1 MPVWSIFL
9 TVGFGLLTLSFPIF
23 FLLKVVL
30 PNFKATKERARKID
44 PSVKTLADAN
54 YVLSKE
60 LAKNVGNNENTIYCK
75 HCGKEIDGDSQF
87 CKHCGKNQ

>member
-1 MPVWSIFL
+1 MPDWSIYL
-9 TVGFGLLTLSFPIF
+9 IVVFGLLILAIPIVF
-23 FLLKVVL
+23 FFKVFL
-30 PNFKATKERARKID
+30 PNLKATKERARKID
-44 PSVKTLADAN
+44 PSVKTMADAN

-60 LAKNVGNNENTIYCK
+60 LAKNVSNNEETTYCK